1 MSELCDAGTARGG
14 LPRWA
19 RSPQAGIWAML
30 VWLPLLLAD
39 PVARALEADP
49 AWPSWLALG
58 VVAGTYVIAAVVGQC
73 RFGGRGADLRMIRIG
88 YAALAV
94 LAVVTV
100 ALVAV
105 SPESVLVFPLLA
117 ISAVVVLDAAAGLR
131 AIPVVTILAAV
142 VTGLARLGEPRA
154 GYVLGVA
161 VSTVLSGFG
170 CWAFRHLFAV
180 IAELAATREELAQVA
195 VVHERERFS
204 RDLHDLLGHTLSV
217 IVVKAQA
224 VRRIAASD
232 PAAAAEHAGDIEEI
246 GRRALTEVR
255 QAIDGYRGPGLAA
268 ELERARTA
276 LAAAGV
282 AVRVSRPPGGTAL
295 PEAVDALLGWVVREA
310 VTNVVRHADARSC
323 TIAWRVADGVATLEV
338 TDDGHGGSG
347 APPGGGRGA
356 GAGLTGLRDR
366 VASAGGS
373 LAAGPSAGPGFRLA
387 VEVPLTAAAAG
398 DVLAAARA

>member
-1 MSELCDAGTARGG
+1 MSEVCDVGTTRGG

-19 RSPQAGIWAML
+19 RSPHAGIWAML

-49 AWPSWLALG
+49 SWPSWLALA
-58 VVAGTYVIAAVVGQC
+58 VITVTYVVAAVVGQR
-73 RFGGRGADLRMIRIG
+73 RFGGRGAEPRTIRAG

-94 LAVVTV
+94 QAVVTV

-154 GYVLGVA
+154 GYVVGVA
-161 VSTVLSGFG
+161 VSTALSGFG
-170 CWAFRHLFAV
+170 CWAFRHLFALV
-180 IAELAATREELAQVA
+180 AELAATREELARVA

-217 IVVKAQA
+217 VVVKAQA

-232 PAAAAEHAGDIEEI
+232 PAAAAEHAADIEAI

-255 QAIDGYRGPGLAA
+255 QAVDGYRGPGLAA
-268 ELERARTA
+268 ELERARAA

-282 AVRVSRPPGGTAL
+282 AVRVARPPGGAEL
-295 PEAVDALLGWVVREA
+295 PDAVDALCGWVVREG
-310 VTNVVRHADARSC
+310 VTNVVRHAGARTC
-323 TIAWRVADGVATLEV
+323 TVAWSVADGVATLEV
-338 TDDGHGGSG
+338 ADDGRGGSG
-347 APPGGGRGA
+347 AAAAGGL
-356 GAGLTGLRDR
+356 AGLRER
-366 VASAGGS
+366 VAAAGGT
-373 LAAGPSAGPGFRLA
+373 LAAGPAPGGGFRLA
-387 VEVPLTAAAAG
+387 VEVPVAAAAPTAG
-398 DVLAAARA
+398 GAVAARA